1 MSTPGVT
8 WRGASG
14 KEYAY
19 WVYPIQSLLDDV
31 PGNFVCARLED
42 TGEWV
47 PVYVGQTS
55 RLRRC
60 LRSAEE
66 RWCVRVGRATHIHV
80 RIDHRDEAIRQAEV
94 DDLVAGLGPFCNER
108 LAREKDAR
116 IERADGVGA
125 GSGAGVVDHSAIE
138 PGL

>member
-19 WVYPIQSLLDDV
+19 WAYPIGSLLDDV
-31 PGNFVCARLED
+31 PGNFVCAQQGN

-47 PVYVGQTS
+47 PVYVGQAS

-60 LRSAEE
+60 LRSAKE
-66 RWCVRVGRATHIHV
+66 RWCVRIGRATHIHV
-80 RIDHRDEAIRQAEV
+80 RINHREETVRQAEV
-94 DDLVAGLGPFCNER
+94 DDLVAGLEPTCNER
-108 LAREKDAR
+108 LAREEAAR
-116 IERADGVGA
+116 SERADGMSKGRRK
-125 GSGAGVVDHSAIE
+125 
-138 PGL
+138 